1 MLKAAKLL
9 TGHQQTDTLSL
20 WRNFMSVEKT
30 IFDDPKTDL
39 NDVID
44 TDLKNIISIEF
55 TFQVLTKFI
64 ETLKQK
70 TVHCTKLPSLW

>member
-1 MLKAAKLL
+1 MPKAALL

-20 WRNFMSVEKT
+20 WRNFMSVVKT

-39 NDVID
+39 SDIID
-44 TDLKNIISIEF
+44 TDTKNIIPSES
-55 TFQVLTKFI
+55 TFQVLTKFM

-70 TVHCTKLPSLW
+70 TVHCIKLPSIW